1 MMRVPSRLAGHA
13 VIEHQVW
20 PPDMDVRTKLTMD
33 RLVAMLWHE
42 LNERRFRSTDVAGLR
57 ARRERLANAFRNAAP
72 WDAEELW
79 ARFAFPKRGDA
90 LARLFHYR
98 LATATRRFLL
108 DILRNRPHE
117 QLEAEYGLEYEA
129 EHDARLAF
137 EESRRALREDL
148 ERLDRD
154 CRGSRP
160 PLRLTREPLNKGR
173 EFLRLQRE
181 LGDAYQSGSAR
192 RIAKARCEMAA
203 FRWDSRREPFSSR
216 KWDAYEEV
224 TRLVKSAEWQLDRER
239 RLLQRWRC
247 QAWPP
252 RTPMP
257 ETVRVGCKRQQQ
269 RVDAATAELAKLE
282 LRRTKLE
289 DDILRPPLRFP

>member
-1 MMRVPSRLAGHA
+1 MRLPSRPAGHA
-13 VIEHQVW
+13 GIEHQVW
-20 PPDMDVRTKLTMD
+20 PPDMDVRTRLTMD

-42 LNERRFRSTDVAGLR
+42 LNERRFRPTDVAGLR

-79 ARFAFPKRGDA
+79 ARFAFPMRGDA

-98 LATATRRFLL
+98 LATTTRRFLL

-117 QLEAEYGLEYEA
+117 QLEAEYAFEYEA

-137 EESRRALREDL
+137 EASRRALREDL

-154 CRGSRP
+154 CRGLRP
-160 PLRLTREPLNKGR
+160 PLRLTREPLDFFKYGK
-173 EFLRLQRE
+173 ELQRLQRE
-181 LGDAYQSGSAR
+181 LDDAHQSGSVR
-192 RIAKARCEMAA
+192 RIEKARCEMAA
-203 FRWDSRREPFSSR
+203 FRWDSRREPFRSR

-224 TRLVKSAEWQLDRER
+224 TRQVKSAEQQFDWER
-239 RLLQRWRC
+239 WLLRRWHC
-247 QAWPP
+247 QAWPL

-257 ETVRVGCKRQQQ
+257 EKVRVVCERQQR
-269 RVDAATAELAKLE
+269 RVDAARDVLAKLE

-289 DDILRPPLRFP
+289 DDLLLGR